1 MDNKIIINV
10 CASQNSFGAYATNC
24 EGIYASGD
32 TIEDCKKDIQTAIQ
46 LIKKELPQE
55 QWPAPLKNGPYTIE
69 WHYDTQ
75 SLLLHYGTLLSL
87 AGLERITGIHQKQLW
102 AYMHG
107 RSTPR
112 KAQKDR
118 IQNAV
123 HAFGTEL
130 ANLYIM

>member
-1 MDNKIIINV
+1 MDNKLVINI
-10 CASQNSFGAYATNC
+10 CASHDSFGAYATNC
-24 EGIYASGD
+24 QGIYASGD
-32 TIEDCKKDIQTAIQ
+32 TIEECKKDIQTAIT
-46 LIKKELPQE
+46 LIKQE
-55 QWPAPLKNGPYTIE
+55 QPQSQWPEPLKHPYTIE

-87 AGLERITGIHQKQLW
+87 SGLERITGIHQKQLW

-118 IQNAV
+118 IQSAI
-123 HAFGTEL
+123 HTFGTEL
-130 ANLYIM
+130 SNVHLI